1 MPLLT
6 IDSTIVHKIV
16 SNKMGI
22 VEDGVQIERGYRI
35 EWKRA
40 PVRSSD
46 ASTTARVGE
55 ATARTVCTMGAR
67 SDHVM
72 RAAVGHEEGVS
83 RARGELLV
91 ATLHA

>member
-46 ASTTARVGE
+46 ASTYGTGGRSY
-55 ATARTVCTMGAR
+55 GA
-67 SDHVM
+67 D
-72 RAAVGHEEGVS
+72 G
-83 RARGELLV
+83 
-91 ATLHA
+91 LHHGRKI